1 MKIVNLVS
9 TILTLCMIAIPAMAQ
24 EANVPLDEM
33 GEKTYTRVPFSVS
46 FVPNVSIGG
55 LMGGDIIT
63 NCSLN
68 IIAGRYA
75 KLRGVEFGSV
85 LNWETEEVT
94 GAQFSGV
101 ANFLEHGDLTGVQV
115 AGVFNYV
122 SRDTIIGGQIGNI
135 NYVGGKVKGGQIGNV
150 NYVGN
155 SVNGL
160 QIGNINYVAN
170 SINGPQIGNIN
181 YTGDSIYGVQIGTVN
196 YVNYAGSNVNTG
208 AQIGVV
214 NVGGEIVGAQIGV
227 VNIARK
233 VRGTQIGV
241 VNYADEMSGAPVG
254 IFSFVRKGQIH
265 LDVWA
270 SDTSMANI
278 ALKTGTRHVYSI
290 LAAGYQ
296 PSLDDDPYRWSTG
309 IGIGGHIPFG
319 SKFVNVEVLSFDINE
334 NNENEAWTDDLH
346 MINKLRL
353 IGGWQVNSGL
363 SVFAG
368 LTLNVFVSQFND
380 GDHIAWES
388 FFDYDGDDTCVR
400 MWPGFVAGV
409 QF

>member
-1 MKIVNLVS
+1 MNRITLMSV
-9 TILTLCMIAIPAMAQ
+9 ILILCIMAGPAMAQ
-24 EANVPLDEM
+24 VDDTALDET
-33 GEKTYTRVPFSVS
+33 GEKTYTHVPFSLS

-63 NCSLN
+63 NVSINVL
-68 IIAGRYA
+68 AGRYA
-75 KLRGVEFGSV
+75 KLRGVEFGSI

-94 GAQFSGV
+94 GVQFSGV
-101 ANFLEHGDLTGVQV
+101 ANFLEQGDLNGIQVSGV
-115 AGVFNYV
+115 ANYV
-122 SRDTIIGGQIGNI
+122 GRDVITGGQIGNI
-135 NYVGGKVKGGQIGNV
+135 NYVGGAIKGGQIGNV
-150 NYVGN
+150 NYVAD
-155 SVNGL
+155 SF
-160 QIGNINYVAN
+160 
-170 SINGPQIGNIN
+170 NGPQIGNVN
-181 YTGDSIYGVQIGTVN
+181 YIGGAIKGGQMGNVNYVGDSIHGFQIGTVN
-196 YVNYAGSNVNTG
+196 YVNYIGSNINRG

-214 NVGGEIVGAQIGV
+214 NVGGEIAGSQIGV

-233 VRGTQIGV
+233 VRGAQIGV
-241 VNYADEMSGAPVG
+241 VNYADEMDGAPVG

-265 LDVWA
+265 MDVWA

-278 ALKTGTRHVYSI
+278 ALKTGSKHVYSI

-296 PSLDDDPYRWSTG
+296 PPLGDDPYRWSTG

-319 SKFVNVEVLSFDINE
+319 SKFVNIEALSFHVNE
-334 NNENEAWTDDLH
+334 DKAWENDLH

-353 IGGWQVNSGL
+353 IGGWEVNPKL

-368 LTLNVFVSQFND
+368 LTLNVFVSEVND
-380 GDHIAWES
+380 GDHIATGS
-388 FFDYDGDDTCVR
+388 FYDHDGDDTWVR